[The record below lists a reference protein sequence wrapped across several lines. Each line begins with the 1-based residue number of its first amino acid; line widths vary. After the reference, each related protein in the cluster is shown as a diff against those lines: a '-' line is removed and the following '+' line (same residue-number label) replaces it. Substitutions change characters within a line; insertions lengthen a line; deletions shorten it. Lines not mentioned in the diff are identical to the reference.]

1 MISNSI
7 VISALLATGKIECR
21 RLHHEK
27 SSHSLIDTSL
37 NEDVF
42 EYKEPEL
49 VIIGNEDLR
58 VIEEKAYLDTCPGES
73 FSPTS
78 CSSGIER
85 FESGDSNSQD
95 TWDDAQDDDDKW
107 QDPQF
112 GADDSSLSWG
122 AFGFGKTS
130 GSPPAGLVWK
140 RPSEMGEG
148 LSSSPSLF
156 GDLGKPLPYGVKQ
169 GQLGDCWFL
178 SAIAATAEQPQRI
191 KNVIVNTEYSDQ
203 GIFRFKFYNRGKW
216 HFVNIDDRL
225 PV

>member
-85 FESGDSNSQD
+85 FESGDSNS
-95 TWDDAQDDDDKW
+95 
-107 QDPQF
+107 
-112 GADDSSLSWG
+112 
-122 AFGFGKTS
+122 
-130 GSPPAGLVWK
+130 
-140 RPSEMGEG
+140 
-148 LSSSPSLF
+148 
-156 GDLGKPLPYGVKQ
+156 
-169 GQLGDCWFL
+169 
-178 SAIAATAEQPQRI
+178 
-191 KNVIVNTEYSDQ
+191 
-203 GIFRFKFYNRGKW
+203 
-216 HFVNIDDRL
+216 
-225 PV
+225 